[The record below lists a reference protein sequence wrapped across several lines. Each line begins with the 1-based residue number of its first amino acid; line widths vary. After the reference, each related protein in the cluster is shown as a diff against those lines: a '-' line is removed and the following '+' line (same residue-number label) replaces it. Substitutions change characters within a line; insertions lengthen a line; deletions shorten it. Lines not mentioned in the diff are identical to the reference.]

1 MGQIISYL
9 FRTRKED
16 PFEMDAVEQ
25 ISDKQFYSSSTNKK
39 ALLIGINYD
48 KNQSDCDDLRGCEN
62 DTYRVRKFLIDR
74 LEFQENQITTLSTD
88 DSTRANLEHE
98 ILRLVD
104 YAKQNGGSELFF
116 HFSGHG
122 ASIEGGSESD
132 GRLEALCPTD
142 YHQSG
147 MILDKW
153 LKTNFLERLPCDCR
167 LFCLV
172 DCCHSGTNMNL
183 PYSFDTIKACSR
195 RDFDNTPCAAEIV
208 KISGCLDNQVSY
220 DYYEKKIQMFNG
232 AMTNAFITTFN
243 PDSDFKSI
251 ISRMTA
257 HLKSQKFPQLPNLT
271 SSLPELIDFKMC
283 RG

>member
-1 MGQIISYL
+1 MGQILSY
-9 FRTRKED
+9 FFTTREED
-16 PFEMDAVEQ
+16 PFEMDAVEP
-25 ISDKQFYSSSTNKK
+25 ISDKQFYSSSTNKM

-48 KNQSDCDDLRGCEN
+48 KNESDCDDLRGCEN
-62 DTYRVRKFLIDR
+62 DTFRIRKFLIDR
-74 LEFQENQITTLSTD
+74 LKFEENQITTLSTD

-104 YAKQNGGSELFF
+104 YAKQNRDSELFF

-122 ASIEGGSESD
+122 ASLEGGSESD

-153 LKTNFLERLPCDCR
+153 LKKQFLERLPFDCR

-183 PYSFDTIKACSR
+183 PYSFDTIKRCSR

-220 DYYEKKIQMFNG
+220 DYYERDIKMFNG
-232 AMTNAFITTFN
+232 AMTNAFITTF
-243 PDSDFKSI
+243 DAGSEFKSI
-251 ISRMTA
+251 LSRMTS
-257 HLKSQKFPQLPNLT
+257 HLDSQKFAQRPNLT
-271 SSLPELIDFKMC
+271 TSLPHLIDFKIN
-283 RG
+283 